1 MTGEKG
7 LRLQYRVKNYS
18 KAVPGGAILMNPWN
32 LKTEITL
39 LYPVRRCLLTLL
51 LIICEPVFSTD
62 LVTQPAVLKYQIQGD
77 AKTTFSLPSD
87 VAANSKQLYVVDGG
101 NHRIVVFDKQGN
113 HLFSF
118 GTYGNGQG
126 QFNYPVGIF
135 VSSTRIYVADSGNH
149 RVQIFNLDG
158 KYIQSFT
165 LQHKGKPVRPIDLL
179 VYSRTG
185 NIIVSASETHNLM
198 IFSPTGKLL
207 TQWGGNGTNQGE
219 FRYPATIAEMPDGRI
234 AVVDVL
240 NTRVQVFNTE
250 GKVTMVVGD
259 WGVLQGKLVR
269 PKGVAVDT
277 KGRFYISDSYMNL
290 VQIFSATG
298 DFISVLG
305 EGGTPYTMVTPVGM
319 LVDDNKLYVVEMRA
333 HRISVY
339 QLVN

>member
-1 MTGEKG
+1 MKAHNT
-7 LRLQYRVKNYS
+7 LFYS
-18 KAVPGGAILMNPWN
+18 IQLCA
-32 LKTEITL
+32 
-39 LYPVRRCLLTLL
+39 LTML
-51 LIICEPVFSTD
+51 LIICEPVFSSG
-62 LVTQPAVLKYQIQGD
+62 LVTQSAILKYQIQSD
-77 AKTTFSLPSD
+77 AKTTFSFPSD
-87 VAANSKQLYVVDGG
+87 VAANSKQIYVVDGG
-101 NHRIVVFDKQGN
+101 NHRIVVFDKQGK

-135 VSSTRIYVADSGNH
+135 VNNTRIYVADSGNH
-149 RVQIFNLDG
+149 RIQIFNLDG
-158 KYIQSFT
+158 KYIQSFA

-259 WGVLQGKLVR
+259 WGVLQGQLVR

-298 DFISVLG
+298 NFISVLG
-305 EGGTPYTMVTPVGM
+305 EGGKPYKMVTPVGM

-333 HRISVY
+333 HRVSVY
-339 QLVN
+339 QLAN